1 MPRLQPSDL
10 ERDASRRYES
20 CRSPVLFRSLFCGRG
35 ARPFLEFGPCGLKT
49 ENRCRTVLCDNPIVR
64 DVCENR
70 YCNLRNRIGYRSHAL
85 PNTFCT
91 GFVAVFGSS
100 LSLGA
105 AFFVHNAGWT
115 AGYSACKT
123 AGPSFSPAIWPAA
136 ASAGKISANLF
147 FFIHLTSRNRLLC
160 RGSAC
165 GRCAAVFS
173 VVCACRFI

>member
-1 MPRLQPSDL
+1 MPRLQPSGL

-49 ENRCRTVLCDNPIVR
+49 ENRRRTVLCDNPIVR

-70 YCNLRNRIGYRSHAL
+70 HCNLRNRIGYRSHAL

-105 AFFVHNAGWT
+105 AFFMYIVQDR
-115 AGYSACKT
+115 
-123 AGPSFSPAIWPAA
+123 
-136 ASAGKISANLF
+136 
-147 FFIHLTSRNRLLC
+147 TSRLQFGRPPLLPEKF
-160 RGSAC
+160 RRIYFFSYIWLLGI
-165 GRCAAVFS
+165 GFYAADRHAADVLLLFFS